1 MPGTRATRRSL
12 ITGISGFAGPHLAAL
27 LAGQGEHVAGYTVS
41 SEHERAKALD
51 GVEQYRGDIRDV
63 DRLADVITTVR
74 PNTVF
79 HLAALSHVGESWK
92 KRRETFD
99 VNVLG
104 TDAVLDAVARAAPGA
119 TLLLVST
126 GQVYGRAPPEAMPL
140 QESHPPRPV
149 TPYTASKLCAE
160 VIGRRAAD
168 AGDVRV
174 IIARPFNFAGPGQD
188 PSFVC
193 SDFARQIAWA
203 EAGLAAQTIVVGN
216 LEARRDFTDV
226 RDTVR
231 GFEAA
236 ARIGTNGEAYNV
248 CSGREVPIREI
259 LETLIDL
266 SDQPIKVVVDRDR
279 LRPIDVPLFIGDP
292 QRARTELGWEPE
304 ISLRKTLDDTLAY
317 WRRQAE
323 AVGRE
328 RDLPDG

>member
-1 MPGTRATRRSL
+1 MQPARDGDRSL
-12 ITGISGFAGPHLAAL
+12 ITGIGGFAGPYLAAL
-27 LAGQGEHVAGYTVS
+27 LVEQGTQVAGY
-41 SEHERAKALD
+41 AID
-51 GVEQYRGDIRDV
+51 GELRHQAIPITAEIHGGDIRDV
-63 DRLADVITTVR
+63 ERLAEVVAIVR
-74 PNTVF
+74 PDLVF
-79 HLAALSHVGESWK
+79 HLAALSHVGDSWTR
-92 KRRETFD
+92 RRETYD

-104 TDAVLDAVARAAPGA
+104 TDAVLEAVARAAPEA
-119 TLLLVST
+119 TVLLVST
-126 GQVYGRAPPEAMPL
+126 GQVYGRATPEAMPL

-160 VIGRRAAD
+160 VLGQRAAA

-174 IIARPFNFAGPGQD
+174 VIVRPFNFAGPGQD
-188 PSFVC
+188 PGFVC

-203 EAGLAAQTIVVGN
+203 EAGLAAPTIVVGN

-231 GFEAA
+231 GFAAA
-236 ARIGTNGEAYNV
+236 ARAGANGEAYNV

-266 SDQPIKVVVDRDR
+266 SDQPIEIVVDRDR
-279 LRPIDVPLFIGDP
+279 LRPIDVPLFVGDP
-292 QRARTELGWEPE
+292 QRARTELGWESE

-323 AVGRE
+323 TAVRE
-328 RDLPDG
+328 RDLPNG